1 MVSKFPV
8 SLISIYATL
17 IFEIVVNYFVFKE
30 YLNFLPLIF
39 RHIFVDFVEREPS
52 AKFSGLLISFH
63 EVMKSHSFEFGVSRV
78 MHSKWTE
85 RFTPEFIFIL
95 FSGKEPKQFYG
106 LFDHSSRTFE
116 DRSYKW
122 LNSFWT
128 K

>member
-8 SLISIYATL
+8 SLISIYTTL

-39 RHIFVDFVEREPS
+39 RHIFVDFVEKEPS

-63 EVMKSHSFEFGVSRV
+63 EVIKSHGFECGV

-85 RFTPEFIFIL
+85 RFTPDFIFYLVGKNLNNFMIFL
-95 FSGKEPKQFYG
+95 TIHHEFLKIQVQNDWALSGRNKQ
-106 LFDHSSRTFE
+106 
-116 DRSYKW
+116 YK
-122 LNSFWT
+122 
-128 K
+128 

>member
-63 EVMKSHSFEFGVSRV
+63 EVTKSHSFEFGVSGV
-78 MHSKWTE
+78 MHSK
-85 RFTPEFIFIL
+85 
-95 FSGKEPKQFYG
+95 
-106 LFDHSSRTFE
+106 
-116 DRSYKW
+116 
-122 LNSFWT
+122 
-128 K
+128 

>member
-8 SLISIYATL
+8 SLISIYTI

-39 RHIFVDFVEREPS
+39 RHIFVDFVEKEPS

-63 EVMKSHSFEFGVSRV
+63 EVIKSHGFECGV

-85 RFTPEFIFIL
+85 RFTPDFIFIL
-95 FSGKEPKQFYG
+95 FSGKEPKQFHD
-106 LFDHSSRTFE
+106 LFDHSSRIFE
-116 DRSYKW
+116 DTSSKW